1 MKRGYIPPPVGKKP
15 LPPIPFPQK
24 DFVEV
29 AARLAL
35 EARVAELE
43 IKFRELE
50 EWKEK
55 TEESIKTIFSRSW
68 RSVGDE

>member
-1 MKRGYIPPPVGKKP
+1 MKRGYNLPVGKKP
-15 LPPIPFPQK
+15 LPPPFPQK

-43 IKFRELE
+43 IKFSELK
-50 EWKEK
+50 EWKEQ
-55 TEESIKTIFSRSW
+55 TEKRIDTIFSRSW